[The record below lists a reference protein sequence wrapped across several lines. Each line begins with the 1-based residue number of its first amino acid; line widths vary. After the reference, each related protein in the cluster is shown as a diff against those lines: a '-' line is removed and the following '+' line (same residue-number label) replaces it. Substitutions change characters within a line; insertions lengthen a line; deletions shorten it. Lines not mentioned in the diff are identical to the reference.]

1 MKKNEEKFFSFLSNK
16 CQFFLLLRL
25 IMTSNKRYYN
35 LYKTPSAFSDMLME
49 SNGDVLTGLRFVGS
63 DFRKD
68 FEESDLSVFND
79 TRKWLEMYFS
89 GQEPDFTPDY
99 KVINQTPFRNEVYE
113 ILLSIPFGKV
123 LTYGD
128 IAKTIANNRKIEK
141 MSAQAVGGAVGSNP
155 ICLIIPCHRVVAAN
169 NKIGGYGGGIQNK
182 VELLK
187 LEGAIF

>member
-1 MKKNEEKFFSFLSNK
+1 
-16 CQFFLLLRL
+16 
-25 IMTSNKRYYN
+25 MTSNKRYYN

-187 LEGAIF
+187 LEGVIF